1 MADPTPDVTFTVAT
15 ASVGLLETFRTA
27 DADEPWWDLPNP
39 GPCAGAR
46 VVVVLRD
53 LGEMLEVALPVRPND
68 TTGRVL

>member
-1 MADPTPDVTFTVAT
+1 MLMNRGGIFPTLVPF
-15 ASVGLLETFRTA
+15 
-27 DADEPWWDLPNP
+27 
-39 GPCAGAR
+39 AGAR